1 MSSHNKETESI
12 VRVES
17 VQIVTER
24 SDPRVIRSKLVAGD
38 QLSISEDC
46 DIGSDPYNSTGQH
59 VILKSKFEPQ
69 D

>member
-1 MSSHNKETESI
+1 MSSHNKVTESV
-12 VRVES
+12 VRTEA
-17 VQIVTER
+17 VQIVPER
-24 SDPRVIRSKLVAGD
+24 SDPRIIRSKLVQGD

-59 VILKSKFEPQ
+59 VILKSRFDLQ